1 MLKKVS
7 PTILLENDL
16 FLWYIFL
23 LDILPINL
31 QHFFLNNLEASG
43 FMFSKQKNYLTVK
56 PKEKSRLH
64 VGPKEVRTLLLI
76 NFPFDSTRYKIKI
89 WLFFPWK

>member
-1 MLKKVS
+1 MVDFTAL
-7 PTILLENDL
+7 
-16 FLWYIFL
+16 
-23 LDILPINL
+23 
-31 QHFFLNNLEASG
+31 FLNNLEVSG

-89 WLFFPWK
+89 WLFFP